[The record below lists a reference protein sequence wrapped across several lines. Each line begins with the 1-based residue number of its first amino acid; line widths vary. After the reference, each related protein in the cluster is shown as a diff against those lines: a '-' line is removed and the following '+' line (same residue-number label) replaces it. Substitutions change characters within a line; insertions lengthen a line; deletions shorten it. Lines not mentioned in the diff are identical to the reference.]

1 MSLRTS
7 AILSGA
13 MSATAAR
20 IGPQLTNR
28 LALDRR
34 PSRRGGTS
42 ATIRAVMTPPD
53 KLGSKPTGHNAP
65 NPGVAERAILRTGSR
80 MPLLGLGT
88 WKIPREQTP
97 ALVETA
103 IRKGWRHLDC
113 ACDYGNEREVG
124 AGIRAALTEDP
135 TISRDDLWVT
145 SKLWNTYHRQEHVR
159 DACLRT
165 LDDLGLE
172 YLDLYLVH
180 FPISLKFVPFETRYP
195 PEWVHDPDASDPADR
210 VMVHDP
216 VPIAETWRAMEQL
229 VDEGL
234 VKNIGVCNFNVS
246 LLADLLATARVKPAV
261 LQIESHPYLSQK
273 HLVDYARLHQVHVT
287 AFSPLGS
294 AGYVEMGWTK
304 RTEGAINEACVKA
317 AALAH
322 GTSPGQVL
330 LRWALQRG
338 TSAIPKTTK
347 VGRLD
352 ENIDVFGWT
361 LTADE
366 MSAIDALN
374 RNKRYNDPAEFCV
387 GMGGPV
393 PIYD

>member
-165 LDDLGLE
+165 LDCL
-172 YLDLYLVH
+172 LY
-180 FPISLKFVPFETRYP
+180 
-195 PEWVHDPDASDPADR
+195 
-210 VMVHDP
+210 
-216 VPIAETWRAMEQL
+216 
-229 VDEGL
+229 
-234 VKNIGVCNFNVS
+234 
-246 LLADLLATARVKPAV
+246 
-261 LQIESHPYLSQK
+261 
-273 HLVDYARLHQVHVT
+273 
-287 AFSPLGS
+287 
-294 AGYVEMGWTK
+294 
-304 RTEGAINEACVKA
+304 
-317 AALAH
+317 
-322 GTSPGQVL
+322 TSPSP
-330 LRWALQRG
+330 RDR
-338 TSAIPKTTK
+338 TRSRMPSSA
-347 VGRLD
+347 
-352 ENIDVFGWT
+352 
-361 LTADE
+361 
-366 MSAIDALN
+366 
-374 RNKRYNDPAEFCV
+374 
-387 GMGGPV
+387 
-393 PIYD
+393 

>member
-13 MSATAAR
+13 MSASAAR

-34 PSRRGGTS
+34 PSRRCRTS

-53 KLGSKPTGHNAP
+53 KLAP
-65 NPGVAERAILRTGSR
+65 SPRATTRPIPAQPSARSFAR
-80 MPLLGLGT
+80 FAHALLGLGT
-88 WKIPREQTP
+88 WKIPKEQTP

-246 LLADLLATARVKPAV
+246 LLTDLLATARVKPAV
-261 LQIESHPYLSQK
+261 LQIESHPYLSQT
-273 HLVDYARLHQVHVT
+273 HLVNYARSKQVHVT

-304 RTEGAINEACVKA
+304 PTEGAINEACVKA
-317 AALAH
+317 AASAH
-322 GTSPGQVL
+322 GVVPRSGAAPVGGAAGN
-330 LRWALQRG
+330 LRDSQDDKGWEARREHRR
-338 TSAIPKTTK
+338 
-347 VGRLD
+347 VRLD
-352 ENIDVFGWT
+352 
-361 LTADE
+361 AH
-366 MSAIDALN
+366 
-374 RNKRYNDPAEFCV
+374 R
-387 GMGGPV
+387 
-393 PIYD
+393 